1 MSRFATT
8 LTAALGFAFAIGVH
22 AQETTVQSKTKAKGD
37 EAKTVTYTGCVQT
50 GTETR
55 SYILDKVVPVSRTT
69 TTEAVGTSGTST
81 TTTTTYALVPGE
93 KVEFQQHVGH
103 KVEVTGLLLPG
114 GDVKSETKTKTER
127 EDAPDTTM
135 KEKTKGKGVLPQLRV
150 ISVKQLAESC

>member
-1 MSRFATT
+1 MSRFAMT

-22 AQETTVQSKTKAKGD
+22 AQETTVQSKTKVKAD

-69 TTEAVGTSGTST
+69 TTEATGTSGTTT

-93 KVEFQQHVGH
+93 KIEFQQHVGH
-103 KVEVTGLLLPG
+103 KVEVTGVLLG
-114 GDVKSETKTKTER
+114 GDVKSETKTKVDR
-127 EDAPDTTM
+127 EHAPDTTM
-135 KEKTKGKGVLPQLRV
+135 KEKTKGEGVLPQLRV
-150 ISVKQLAESC
+150 ISVKQLAESCS